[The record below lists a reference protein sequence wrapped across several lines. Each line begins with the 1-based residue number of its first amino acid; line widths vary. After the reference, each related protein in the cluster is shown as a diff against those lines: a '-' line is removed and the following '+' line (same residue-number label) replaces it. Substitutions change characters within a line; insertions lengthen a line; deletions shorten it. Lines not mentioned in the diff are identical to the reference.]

1 MRPHHALI
9 IIIVTL
15 CLFVKSTQTR
25 QLWMQPTYSIDS
37 LHICPGCS
45 TMYEWLTAHALVHV
59 NNWLQENPLQL
70 RFALFHTP
78 RAIEAQTSNQRIYY
92 GSYPPGAILP
102 LYVMINIL
110 ALFEPDIRHDRIMQL
125 RMIIAWNHACHML
138 LALVLCCI
146 VYFTLRRVG
155 CDALNATLMACTP
168 AIVQYSNAHS
178 LFWFNLIY
186 SFDQAVLLP
195 CALYV
200 LLELASGKESAK
212 LASKAAFCN
221 ARLLASSSHSGM
233 RGRSRASGARKRW
246 QDATW
251 KIPTMQ
257 ALVAFY
263 GTLTDWLFVFFIA
276 IVYLLRLTE
285 GRIVLPRSYKE
296 SWNFLHRSF
305 WFFLPSLS
313 AITIWLYQVQHFGSH
328 SMLGEK
334 LVSRMGLDI
343 PTFMLWT
350 EALTSAMFRWPELG
364 YGASGVTL
372 LYIAFY
378 VAMRVRLRER
388 NPTTPAA
395 QAANCYL
402 LLYVPC
408 LAHVLFFVFH
418 SWDHLLSS
426 LKLSLALS
434 VLFALLPYM
443 VMRSNHTRALF
454 YLGHKP
460 IYVTTTIVLVAT
472 VIFGYVRSREATR
485 FFSLPDAGFVR
496 TGNFIRTNTVWQD
509 VVFSREPVAP
519 VKPPQMLSLA
529 GRVVHVITNL
539 DHVYQ
544 KVQDIAEDFTI
555 KIFYYPQRDNQDIDR
570 LVQFLAAQ
578 DLPTSLVEDKD
589 KETGGLL
596 AFDGKAFVYWYR
608 KAAQQ

>member
-78 RAIEAQTSNQRIYY
+78 RAIEAQTPDQRIYY

-125 RMIIAWNHACHML
+125 RMIIAWNHACHIL
-138 LALVLCCI
+138 LALVLCFI
-146 VYFTLRRVG
+146 VYFTLRRIG

-200 LLELASGKESAK
+200 LLELASKRAENKSKLESGKEE
-212 LASKAAFCN
+212 
-221 ARLLASSSHSGM
+221 M
-233 RGRSRASGARKRW
+233 W

-263 GTLTDWLFVFFIA
+263 GTLTDWLFVFFVA

-285 GRIVLPRSYKE
+285 GRIVLPHSYKE

-305 WFFLPSLS
+305 WFFLPSLL

-328 SMLGEK
+328 SMLEEK

-350 EALTSAMFRWPELG
+350 EALTSAMFHWPELG
-364 YGASGVTL
+364 YGASGVIA

-378 VAMRVRLRER
+378 VAMRARLRER

-395 QAANCYL
+395 QAADCYL

-408 LAHVLFFVFH
+408 LVHVLFFVFH

-460 IYVTTTIVLVAT
+460 IYVTTTVVLVAA

-485 FFSLPDAGFVR
+485 FFSLPDAGFMH

-578 DLPTSLVEDKD
+578 DLPTSLVEDK
-589 KETGGLL
+589 ETGGLL